1 MKIEKFLKIASGLLS
16 EAKLMLK
23 TKNEDYSKGDAFGA
37 FEKEAEICGIL
48 GLDAS
53 KREHWALAQIVA
65 KVVRLK
71 GLENRHP
78 HHESIRD
85 TCADGINFF
94 TLYYG
99 MRVEEKEVI
108 KNGR

>member
-1 MKIEKFLKIASGLLS
+1 MRIEKFLKIASELHL
-16 EAKLMLK
+16 EAKMMLE

-37 FEKEAEICGIL
+37 FEKEAKICGIL
-48 GLDAS
+48 ELDAS
-53 KREHWALAQIVA
+53 KREHRALAQIIT
-65 KVVRLK
+65 KVVMLK
-71 GLENRHP
+71 GLENRDP

-99 MRVEEKEVI
+99 MRTEEKEE
-108 KNGR
+108 KK

>member
-1 MKIEKFLKIASGLLS
+1 VEEIAGITNTLGIFLKRR
-16 EAKLMLK
+16 E

-37 FEKEAEICGIL
+37 FEKEAKICEIL
-48 GLDAS
+48 SLDAS

-71 GLENRHP
+71 GLENRDP

-85 TCADGINFF
+85 SCVDIMNFSA
-94 TLYYG
+94 LYYG
-99 MRVEEKEVI
+99 MRREKG
-108 KNGR
+108 K